1 MKGRYF
7 KLLIIVLIILI
18 PVFYFGVINTK
29 VSLKYE
35 TNNPGDCVSYV
46 TGVNLCKDIEQ
57 MKILI
62 ITDIVLIVLLML
74 SRKKIVRD

>member
-18 PVFYFGVINTK
+18 PIFYFGLINIK

-35 TNNPGDCVSYV
+35 TNNPGDCISLL
-46 TGVNLCKDIEQ
+46 TGVDLCKDIEQ

-62 ITDIVLIVLLML
+62 IADIVLIVLLML